1 MSNPD
6 RFDYEEARLD
16 ILENG
21 GDPDYLSEYMSPEKR
36 DAFLRSSG
44 LDPDNYREHS
54 NRSSGGSSRSSSSSS
69 SSPGFFDTLFGDEP
83 SGSDESCFV
92 TTACI
97 RAKGL
102 PDDCEELTVLRAFRD
117 KWVRTRENGRE
128 EIQLY
133 YDLAPGIVAKID
145 RLPDANEIWSA
156 VYEEMIRP
164 CVDMIHRNDGEGAY
178 RLYKDYTFR
187 LKRQTDRQ

>member
-1 MSNPD
+1 MRKPD
-6 RFDYEEARLD
+6 RFDYEEARRD
-16 ILENG
+16 IRDNG
-21 GDPDYLSEYMSPEKR
+21 GDPDYLSEYDSPEKR

-44 LDPDNYREHS
+44 LDPDNYRDHFG
-54 NRSSGGSSRSSSSSS
+54 RSSGGSSLFSSSSSS
-69 SSPGFFDTLFGDEP
+69 S

-117 KWVRTRENGRE
+117 KWVRTRKNGRE

-145 RLPDANEIWSA
+145 RLPDANEIWST

-164 CVDMIHRNDGEGAY
+164 CVDMIRHNDGEGAY

-187 LKRQTDRQ
+187 LNRQTDRQ